1 MKAYLKETLCFGLDI
16 GTRTVVGVVGYRDG
30 DEFVLVDYEYRAHE
44 ERAMIDGQIHDIQKV
59 SRVVYEVKTAL
70 EKRLDIVLSE
80 VAIAAAGRSLCTQLV
95 EVVQNFEEVHE
106 VTLADIHHL
115 ELEGMEKA
123 KIKQQETSGDTEY
136 YCVASSVVQYYLEDY
151 VMANLEGHKAQQ
163 IKAKMIATFL
173 PKQVIDSLY
182 AVTERAE
189 LVVSHLTLEPI
200 AAINA
205 VIPEQIRLLNLALV
219 DIGAGTSDIAITK
232 EGSVTSYGM
241 IPNAGDEV
249 TEAIVHKY
257 LVDFN
262 TAESIK
268 KQGSEQEEVVFT
280 DIIGLE
286 HTITSSELNEV
297 IASVIEAMTC
307 QIAQRIIRLNGDE
320 APNAVFCVGGGSQM
334 LGVTE
339 SLSKHLG
346 LAKERVALRSTKH
359 LVKFRDEI
367 GMMDSPEMITP
378 LGICM
383 TMVQDKFNQFTFVTV
398 NGQKVQ
404 LLNAKKLTILDAII
418 AVGIEHSAIFPKKG
432 NTLMF
437 KLNGQRQRIKGDNG
451 MPSTILLNGNEA
463 SIQEHIKD
471 GDSIHVELA
480 VNGSDPYVMVGELVP
495 VEKTI
500 TLEDEKYDLP
510 LIKVN
515 GQLVS
520 RQYKVLAN
528 DEVEVVS
535 SQTLETLLNALEIS
549 MTNKC
554 ITKDFVALEG
564 SYCLQDGDSLLV
576 DILVMPKT
584 VTKEEM
590 LSEDDLWIDSGSM
603 DCLSVEEV
611 AIGEEFAQSIEN
623 GMLEQAQFKEESTEE
638 NNLEETLPYQIE
650 VECDDTV
657 SKKIIYIN
665 VNGET
670 VTLPAKEKGYML
682 ASIFDYI
689 EFDLSKPQGTIQ
701 LLRNGENAAL
711 TDILNDGDI
720 LEIYW
725 KK

>member
-30 DEFVLVDYEYRAHE
+30 DEFVLVDYECRTHE
-44 ERAMIDGQIHDIQKV
+44 ERAMMDGQIHDIRKV
-59 SRVVYEVKTAL
+59 ARVVYEIKSAL
-70 EKRLDIVLSE
+70 EKRLDMVLKE
-80 VAIAAAGRSLCTQLV
+80 VAIAAAGRSLSTQLV
-95 EVVQNFEEVHE
+95 EVVQNFDEVHE

-115 ELEGMEKA
+115 ELEGVEKA
-123 KIKQQETSGDTEY
+123 KLKQQEVSGDSDY
-136 YCVASSVVQYYLEDY
+136 YCVAYSVVQYYLEDY
-151 VMANLEGHKAQQ
+151 VIANLEGHKGHQ
-163 IKAKMIATFL
+163 IRAKIIATFL

-189 LVVSHLTLEPI
+189 LIVSHLTLEPI

-219 DIGAGTSDIAITK
+219 DIGAGTSDIALTK
-232 EGSVTSYGM
+232 EGSVVAYGM

-268 KQGSEQEEVVFT
+268 KQATEKDEVTFK

-286 HTITSSELNEV
+286 HSVTSEEIKQAILPIIETI
-297 IASVIEAMTC
+297 TC
-307 QIAQRIIRLNGDE
+307 QIAQRIIRLNGDV

-339 SLSKHLG
+339 KLSQQLG
-346 LAKERVALRSTKH
+346 LTKERVALRSTQH

-367 GMMDSPEMITP
+367 GMVDSPDMITP

-383 TMVQDKFNQFTFVTV
+383 TMVQDKYNQFTFVTV

-418 AVGIEHSAIFPKKG
+418 AVGIEHSSIFPKKG

-437 KLNGQRQRIKGDNG
+437 KLNGERQRIKGSNG
-451 MPSTILLNGNEA
+451 IPSTIFLNGAEA

-471 GDSIHVELA
+471 GDHIQVELA
-480 VNGSDPYVMVGELVP
+480 VDGDTPEVMIAHLVAMEKRIKLEGESY
-495 VEKTI
+495 E
-500 TLEDEKYDLP
+500 LP
-510 LIKVN
+510 LVKVN
-515 GQLVS
+515 DQWVS
-520 RQYKVLAN
+520 RQYKILPN
-528 DEVEVVS
+528 DYIEVVAID
-535 SQTLETLLNALEIS
+535 TLEQLLSALGIS
-549 MTNKC
+549 MENKC
-554 ITKDFVALEG
+554 ITKDFITLDG
-564 SYCLQDGDSLLV
+564 TYRLQDEDSLLI
-576 DILVMPKT
+576 DILIPAQ
-584 VTKEEM
+584 
-590 LSEDDLWIDSGSM
+590 SEVQNEVVE
-603 DCLSVEEV
+603 VEESPSET
-611 AIGEEFAQSIEN
+611 GLSNGSEEEKEIECIEQEPDTTQ
-623 GMLEQAQFKEESTEE
+623 MLDKSPVDMLF
-638 NNLEETLPYQIE
+638 L
-650 VECDDTV
+650 
-657 SKKIIYIN
+657 N
-665 VNGET
+665 VNGE
-670 VTLPAKEKGYML
+670 VVRLPVRENSYIF

-701 LLRNGENAAL
+701 LLRNGEHAAL
-711 TDILNDGDI
+711 TDVLKDGDR